1 MPKEPEFAEL
11 YTQAE
16 KIRFLVVGIL
26 CGLVVLLGTKL
37 WFIPWLNHFV
47 ETAPCRSILGID
59 GLIVLWTGIFVGLP
73 LFLSLLTA
81 FALGGRGYK
90 ILRDQQFP
98 SRNEKV
104 YKPTKIQRGR
114 AAKLIG
120 YLHLCPVIF
129 FFAFSIWGSFQI
141 KDMPKQ
147 TAQDTKLNCDK
158 QTKFHLK

>member
-11 YTQAE
+11 YTQTE
-16 KIRFLVVGIL
+16 KIRFLAVGML
-26 CGLVVLLGTKL
+26 CGLATLLGTKL
-37 WFIPWLNHFV
+37 WLLPWFNHFV

-73 LFLSLLTA
+73 LSFSILMA
-81 FALGGRGYK
+81 FTLGRSGYK

-114 AAKLIG
+114 SAQIIG
-120 YLHLCPVIF
+120 YLHLCPFIF
-129 FFAFSIWGSFQI
+129 LFALSIWGSFQI

-147 TAQDTKLNCDK
+147 TAQDTKLNCEK
-158 QTKFHLK
+158 QTKSNLK